1 MDHLLGFNFR
11 SWALV
16 PREFVGLKGI
26 FGMHFLHGSLSHI
39 WHNTLSFA
47 VLNTILFYF
56 YRSISIKTF
65 LTIFFSGALLL
76 WFIGR
81 PTSHIGASL
90 IIYGEFAFL
99 FFSGILRK
107 NPSLMRVTLTVA
119 LFYGSIVW
127 YLFPVDPS
135 ISWEGHISGFVSG
148 VFAALL
154 YRKQG
159 PADKVYQYELEPE
172 EEENGNVNENGN
184 ENDGQKKTPPVT
196 VRYHYVEKDKKA
208 D

>member
-1 MDHLLGFNFR
+1 M
-11 SWALV
+11 
-16 PREFVGLKGI
+16 
-26 FGMHFLHGSLSHI
+26 
-39 WHNTLSFA
+39 
-47 VLNTILFYF
+47 
-56 YRSISIKTF
+56 
-65 LTIFFSGALLL
+65 L

-154 YRKQG
+154 FRKQG

-172 EEENGNVNENGN
+172 EEQEQEQKQNENENEKRNEKRN
-184 ENDGQKKTPPVT
+184 ENEGQKKTPPIT